1 MFKSPHVRN
10 HLRPPV
16 IAFAVLALA
25 LSVAV
30 ADLAMAGGG
39 AAPDGPL
46 RASDSGAAKKRCKT
60 VRRTSG
66 GRVVRLRV
74 CCRTVRRQQGGKV
87 VRRRVCTRKRIPDRS
102 HDGTYVG
109 TTSQTNGSEGLRFV
123 LVVANGT
130 IRRVSFDALDSC
142 APDPDRVSVRLG
154 IPSAKRFKTTKAAD
168 NPGGVPGGAPGEIS
182 IRGAFSGDT
191 VSGRFSAE
199 LQNPQEPIQTCVTGE
214 VTYTAT
220 RQAGAGN

>member
-1 MFKSPHVRN
+1 
-10 HLRPPV
+10 
-16 IAFAVLALA
+16 
-25 LSVAV
+25 
-30 ADLAMAGGG
+30 MAGGG

-46 RASDSGAAKKRCKT
+46 RASDSGAAQKRCKT

-66 GRVVRLRV
+66 GRVVRVRV

-87 VRRRVCTRKRIPDRS
+87 VRRRVCTRKRIRPDRS

-130 IRRVSFDALDSC
+130 IRRVSFDALDGC
-142 APDPDRVSVRLG
+142 APEPDGVSVRLG
-154 IPSAKRFKTTKAAD
+154 IPSAKRFRTTKAAD
-168 NPGGVPGGAPGEIS
+168 DPGGVPGGAPGEVS
-182 IRGAFSGDT
+182 IRGAFSDDT

-199 LQNPQEPIQTCVTGE
+199 LQNPEEPIETCVTGE